1 MAFIKIETEN
11 LGYAYTDS
19 ANGKPNRVL
28 KNLDLEINA
37 NEYLLICGPSGCGKS
52 TLLRTFNGLIP
63 NFYHGTLSGQVKVAG
78 LITARHSVAA
88 LFDKVGLLFQ
98 NPATQL
104 FNSTVAKEIIFGLE
118 SLGLSRQKIKDR
130 LEKTAKQ
137 LAITNLLAK
146 TPQKLSGGQQQ
157 LVALA
162 VIFALKPD
170 IILLDEPY
178 SNLDPANADKLRKL
192 LKYIHQQGTG
202 LVICEHRLACTLP
215 DVTRL
220 VLLGKGKI
228 VQDGPPQKIINSLFG
243 FHALELPLAIKVA
256 HKLKLD
262 PTPLDIDSLQKN
274 ISRRNLPIELRTVPP
289 SDDFF
294 KNARPL
300 LVVKGLSYLPKKKAV
315 LKDISFTLFAGEC
328 MAIVGPNGAGKTT
341 LIKNIMGLNRSHNG
355 KIQIMGQD
363 ITDRKVSQRA
373 SQIGIAF
380 QNPDNQFF
388 KLTVKEEIEVGA
400 KILNRFDKKWID
412 GLIDL
417 FRLHPLLERSPY
429 TLSGGEKKRVAFA
442 AALAARPAIFIM
454 DEPTAGQDAFFRR
467 SLITLI
473 KQLKSL
479 NLGILLITHDL
490 AFAENLAGRWLVI
503 SNGQA
508 TFLGNPWQI
517 MENKKIMRQAG
528 LKATD
533 SFRLFGNKNA

>member
-19 ANGKPNRVL
+19 ANGKPNWVL

-63 NFYHGTLSGQVKVAG
+63 NFYQGTLSGQVKVAG
-78 LITARHSVAA
+78 LITAKHSVAA

-118 SLGLSRQKIKDR
+118 SLGLSRKKIKAR
-130 LEKTAKQ
+130 LEETAKQ
-137 LAITNLLAK
+137 LAITNLLDKA
-146 TPQKLSGGQQQ
+146 PQKLSGGQQQ

-162 VIFALKPD
+162 VIFALKPA

-178 SNLDPANADKLRKL
+178 SNLDPANAKKLRNL

-220 VLLGKGKI
+220 VLLRKGKI
-228 VQDGPPQKIINSLFG
+228 VQDGPSQKIINSLFES
-243 FHALELPLAIKVA
+243 HSLELPLAVKVA
-256 HKLKLD
+256 RKLKLNPIPMD
-262 PTPLDIDSLQKN
+262 TVSLQKI
-274 ISRRNLPIELRTVPP
+274 ISRRELPIELRTIPP
-289 SDDFF
+289 PNDFF
-294 KNARPL
+294 ENARPL
-300 LVVKGLSYLPKKKAV
+300 LEVKGLAYLPKKKAV

-328 MAIVGPNGAGKTT
+328 MAIVGRNGAGKTT
-341 LIKNIMGLNRSHNG
+341 LIKNIMGLNRSDNG

-373 SQIGIAF
+373 GQIGIAF

-400 KILNRFDKKWID
+400 KILKRFDKKWIA

-490 AFAENLAGRWLVI
+490 AFAENLAGRWLII

-508 TFLGNPWQI
+508 TFLGDPWEI
-517 MENKKIMRQAG
+517 MGNKKIMRQAG